1 MTDYA
6 YIDRSVNEIAH
17 RIITASREAGL
28 KSAPTLIAATKYASD
43 GEFLHLVRQCGVA
56 DVGEN
61 RVQQL
66 IAHRELLTPEERDR
80 IRFHFIGHL
89 QTNKVKH
96 LIGSTVLIHSLDSE
110 ELAREVEKQ
119 SAKHDTVTRVLVEV
133 NGASEENKTGVL
145 PGDVAE
151 FCLSLRQFPH
161 IDHVGF
167 MTMGPKFEKKD
178 DYSNYFL
185 ETYQLV
191 LDIWR
196 EKLHNIKEPV
206 ISMGMSDSFET
217 AIKCGAN
224 CVRIGRALFG
234 R

>member
-1 MTDYA
+1 M
-6 YIDRSVNEIAH
+6 
-17 RIITASREAGL
+17 
-28 KSAPTLIAATKYASD
+28 
-43 GEFLHLVRQCGVA
+43 
-56 DVGEN
+56 
-61 RVQQL
+61 
-66 IAHRELLTPEERDR
+66 
-80 IRFHFIGHL
+80 
-89 QTNKVKH
+89 
-96 LIGSTVLIHSLDSE
+96 
-110 ELAREVEKQ
+110 
-119 SAKHDTVTRVLVEV
+119 TRVLVEV

>member
-43 GEFLHLVRQCGVA
+43 GEFLHL
-56 DVGEN
+56 VGEN